1 MIEYLNALRLSNDKP
16 SAIFRLRGTF
26 IPNAAT
32 ATHNAFTSGLAP
44 SDPTNDVALM
54 LGLSIEPLA
63 QIQPQLLALTPAQP
77 RPVQDPTK
85 DPIVLVEKIAKHLVN
100 YVSGFSEQGFN
111 PAAMNIIANWYQ
123 LFVGKVKATGLDF
136 LNKDD

>member
-1 MIEYLNALRLSNDKP
+1 M
-16 SAIFRLRGTF
+16 
-26 IPNAAT
+26 
-32 ATHNAFTSGLAP
+32 
-44 SDPTNDVALM
+44 
-54 LGLSIEPLA
+54 
-63 QIQPQLLALTPAQP
+63 
-77 RPVQDPTK
+77 QDPTK